1 MDDDLERYDLGN
13 GDIGRDEAKAILAL
27 PEAKQKPA
35 FMKIDPE
42 LRPHVLIWLRAL
54 SNSGGPNSKGFV
66 LMAVTDDE
74 NGQSDAITY
83 AKRNGLTKNDVAI
96 KRAGG
101 VISVVRIRDVG

>member
-1 MDDDLERYDLGN
+1 MDDDLEVDNL
-13 GDIGRDEAKAILAL
+13 GRDEAKAILAL

-42 LRPHVLIWLRAL
+42 MRPHVLIWLRAL

-83 AKRNGLTKNDVAI
+83 VKRNGLTKSDVSI
-96 KRAGG
+96 KRDDGI
-101 VISVVRIRDVG
+101 ISVVRIRDVG